1 MSDKED
7 DYSEVMKNPYRDD
20 PVWEDW
26 HETACGVQGGAE
38 DSRSS
43 SESLKRR
50 ETSLT
55 NYLCVQSMQVITY
68 CYCSV
73 TDRVADPH

>member
-26 HETACGVQGGAE
+26 QETACGVQGGAE

-43 SESLKRR
+43 SES
-50 ETSLT
+50 EEEGD
-55 NYLCVQSMQVITY
+55 QP
-68 CYCSV
+68 
-73 TDRVADPH
+73 VALPTTCECR

>member
-43 SESLKRR
+43 SESEEEGDKSYQLPVCAV
-50 ETSLT
+50 
-55 NYLCVQSMQVITY
+55 NAGHYLLLLFRY
-68 CYCSV
+68 
-73 TDRVADPH
+73 